1 MVGTGGRVGGSE
13 SESGV
18 DCGGSGLLAAWRLG
32 NSRSV
37 VLVVV
42 VVVICT
48 GQKSSTEGTS
58 RVANVIAFIL
68 ASPRSGKRQA
78 YEDVAEACES

>member
-18 DCGGSGLLAAWRLG
+18 DCGGSGLLAGWRVG
-32 NSRSV
+32 GSRSV
-37 VLVVV
+37 VVAVVVAVVVVVVVV

-48 GQKSSTEGTS
+48 GQKSSREGAS
-58 RVANVIAFIL
+58 RVASVVAFIL
-68 ASPRSGKRQA
+68 PSPRS
-78 YEDVAEACES
+78 